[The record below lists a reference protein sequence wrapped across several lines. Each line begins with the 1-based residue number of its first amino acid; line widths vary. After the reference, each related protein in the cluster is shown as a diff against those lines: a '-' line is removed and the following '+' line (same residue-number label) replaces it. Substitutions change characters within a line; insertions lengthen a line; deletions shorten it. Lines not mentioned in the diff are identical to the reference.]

1 VFYWYWVVCP
11 HCNFSV
17 LFLLTGIL
25 FLCFTDFVL
34 SCLDCVCF
42 LTVPSSW
49 YCVVL
54 SGLCV
59 FFNCSLQLVFF
70 VLLML
75 CCLFRLWCLLYCF
88 LSLVFRVVLSIGL
101 HYIFHLLYL
110 FTIYYIF
117 NGLKNVFIFLQKNFS
132 GINCEKLNPSF
143 SKFYLC
149 FSVAAIL

>member
-1 VFYWYWVVCP
+1 MFHWCCV
-11 HCNFSV
+11 
-17 LFLLTGIL
+17 IL
-25 FLCFTDFVL
+25 SGL
-34 SCLDCVCF
+34 CVCF
-42 LTVPSSW
+42 LTVPSSR
-49 YCVVL
+49 YFVVSL
-54 SGLCV
+54 MLCCLVWIVCV

-70 VLLML
+70 VLLIL

-117 NGLKNVFIFLQKNFS
+117 NGLKNVFIFLQKIFS

>member
-1 VFYWYWVVCP
+1 MFYWYWVVCP

-54 SGLCV
+54 LMLCCLV
-59 FFNCSLQLVFF
+59 WIVCVCFNCSLQLVCCCLTDVVLSCLDCVCFLTVPSSWYFLSYWCCVVYSDCDVYCTVSSHWYF
-70 VLLML
+70 VL
-75 CCLFRLWCLLYCF
+75 CCLL
-88 LSLVFRVVLSIGL
+88 G
-101 HYIFHLLYL
+101 YIIFFICYIYL
-110 FTIYYIF
+110 QYTI
-117 NGLKNVFIFLQKNFS
+117 FS
-132 GINCEKLNPSF
+132 M
-143 SKFYLC
+143 
-149 FSVAAIL
+149 V